1 MDNSFIIDNLLQQ
14 QESVRLEFKAKPEK
28 AAIAKVITSFI
39 NTQGGDLIIG
49 IDDDKTVVGVG
60 NAEKVQQ
67 SIKKILI
74 ESITPNAPISIQLIR
89 YKRKD
94 VILISVWEG
103 AKKPYQFRGKIFT
116 RENDATKV
124 SNREI
129 LNYLIKERKEADF
142 HWERRTVLGADIKDL
157 DIEEINK
164 TINEYKSYKKD
175 SSFEDAEDFL
185 IQMGLIKNGNL
196 TNACIVLFAKK
207 PSLYIPQSRIRLTVH
222 PSNKTEDK
230 FINDRIFEGNLF
242 KNITAILNF
251 IDITF
256 GKSIVVEGV
265 LRKEK
270 YNYPLLALRE
280 GLLNAMVHRDY
291 NSVNGFLQVSIFNNR
306 TEISNYGGLPEG
318 ITIRDLKKEHNS
330 ILRNTDIAQMCFIRK
345 YIEMLGSGTLR
356 MIDDCKRNGFKS
368 PSWTDKDDITTV
380 TFPELAISSKKD
392 ISEGVNEGVNEGVKS
407 IVVEGESEGVNEELN
422 ILFQAVVNNPG
433 LKAPAIAKI
442 IDKSLSSTERY
453 IRKLKGVGLI
463 EYKGTSKKGGYFK
476 TDIN

>member
-49 IDDDKTVVGVG
+49 VNDDKSIIGVE

-67 SIKKILI
+67 NIKKLLI
-74 ESITPNAPISIQLIR
+74 ENITPNAPISIQIIR
-89 YKRKD
+89 YKRKE
-94 VILISVWEG
+94 VILLSVWEG
-103 AKKPYQFRGKIFT
+103 AKKPYQFRGKIYT
-116 RENDATKV
+116 RENNLTKV

-129 LNYLIKERKEADF
+129 LNYLIKERKESDF

-157 DIEEINK
+157 DLEEINK
-164 TINEYKSYKKD
+164 TIDEYKNYKKGTN
-175 SSFEDAEDFL
+175 FEDIEDFL

-196 TNACIVLFAKK
+196 TNACIVLFAKS
-207 PSLYIPQSRIRLTVH
+207 PSRYIPQSRIRLTVY

-242 KNITAILNF
+242 KNITAVLNF

-256 GKSIVVEGV
+256 GRSIVVEGV

-270 YNYPLLALRE
+270 YNYPIIALRE

-291 NSVNGFLQVSIFNNR
+291 NSVNGFLQVSIFSNR
-306 TEISNYGGLPEG
+306 TEISNYGGLPDG

-356 MIDDCKRNGFKS
+356 MIDDCKRNGFKA
-368 PSWTDKDDITTV
+368 PLWADKDNITTV
-380 TFPELAISSKKD
+380 TFPELAIHNNRD

-407 IVVEGESEGVNEELN
+407 IVVEGESEGVNKELN
-422 ILFQAVVNNPG
+422 ILFEVIVNKPG
-433 LKAPAIAKI
+433 LMAPAIAKI
-442 IDKSLSSTERY
+442 INKSLSSTERY
-453 IRKLKGVGLI
+453 IRKLKKAGLI
-463 EYKGTSKKGGYFK
+463 EYKGVSKKGGYYK
-476 TDIN
+476 INSI